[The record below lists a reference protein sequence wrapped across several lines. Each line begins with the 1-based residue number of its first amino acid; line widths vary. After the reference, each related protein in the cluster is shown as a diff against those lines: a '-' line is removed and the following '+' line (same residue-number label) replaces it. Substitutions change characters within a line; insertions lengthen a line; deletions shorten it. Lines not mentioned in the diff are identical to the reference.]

1 MKNEPIFMLRKTEN
15 KEAKQT
21 FFFLGFCFGK
31 DSMVP

>member
-21 FFFLGFCFGK
+21 FFLGFCFGK
-31 DSMVP
+31 DSMVS